1 MVVRARKT
9 FLTPRPVAK
18 TPHVCRCGCGRIA
31 VSQTGPGRPKKF
43 ATPACLKAY
52 WSDAARNARLGLE
65 LRGRPISRAKG
76 YREPEIDDLST
87 AAIEAK
93 LAALDKVRRS
103 A

>member
-18 TPHVCRCGCGRIA
+18 TPHVCRCGCERIVEPKA
-31 VSQTGPGRPKKF
+31 GPGRPKKF
-43 ATPACLKAY
+43 ATPECLRNY

-76 YREPEIDDLST
+76 YRELELDDLST

-93 LAALDKVRRS
+93 LARLDKARRS